1 MATKTKAK
9 RTTAKKVQVELSPA
23 AQYKRDMLDRRNA
36 LRKLQGI
43 PEHK

>member
-9 RTTAKKVQVELSPA
+9 SKQKPELSPQD
-23 AQYKRDMLDRRNA
+23 QYKQAMYERRQA

>member
-9 RTTAKKVQVELSPA
+9 ARKQKPELSPQD
-23 AQYKRDMLDRRNA
+23 QYKQAMYERRQA

>member
-9 RTTAKKVQVELSPA
+9 ARKQKPELSPQD
-23 AQYKRDMLDRRNA
+23 QYKQVMYERREA

>member
-9 RTTAKKVQVELSPA
+9 RAPRKKTVEVVSPGE
-23 AQYKRDMLDRRNA
+23 QYKRDMLARRNA

>member
-9 RTTAKKVQVELSPA
+9 RTTAKKKVELSPA
-23 AQYKRDMLDRRNA
+23 EQYKRDMLDRRNA